1 MRHRSRSLM
10 CVDKS
15 RGFQYQY
22 AVDTK
27 HSCHNNGW
35 FFGAIRANAPKE
47 KIQSDG
53 NRIVDSKAPDLIM
66 ICREEKPNHIIYE
79 ALGYLYNSCRFMV
92 LQLAGNFRSQGKANT
107 VRQKKNK
114 QTKTVMNSKPTV
126 LYFYLQIR
134 MFEINSKRDGR
145 FCTVRTRR
153 HVLSS
158 KVYGRFD
165 GRLP

>member
-79 ALGYLYNSCRFMV
+79 ALGYLYNSCR
-92 LQLAGNFRSQGKANT
+92 LQVYGAATCRKFSLTRKSQYRPT
-107 VRQKKNK
+107 KKK
-114 QTKTVMNSKPTV
+114 QTNKNSYELKTDCSLFLFT
-126 LYFYLQIR
+126 
-134 MFEINSKRDGR
+134 D
-145 FCTVRTRR
+145 
-153 HVLSS
+153 
-158 KVYGRFD
+158 
-165 GRLP
+165 

>member
-1 MRHRSRSLM
+1 MPWTQNTVAITTVS
-10 CVDKS
+10 
-15 RGFQYQY
+15 
-22 AVDTK
+22 
-27 HSCHNNGW
+27 

-66 ICREEKPNHIIYE
+66 ICREENRITLYTRLLDIYII
-79 ALGYLYNSCRFMV
+79 AAGCRFMV